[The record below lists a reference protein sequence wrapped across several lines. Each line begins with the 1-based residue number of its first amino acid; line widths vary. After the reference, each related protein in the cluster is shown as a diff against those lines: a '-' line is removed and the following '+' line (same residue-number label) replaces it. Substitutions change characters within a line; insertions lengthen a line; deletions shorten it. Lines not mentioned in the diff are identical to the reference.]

1 MKTIMGLMLAL
12 VFSTQQAAN
21 IAGKWN
27 VSIPAHGNLAIVM
40 DIKQDGNKLTA
51 NFIIPDHGDLEM
63 AGEIVDG
70 KVTLTSTENAFAHFI
85 LYGSL
90 KQDGTL
96 SGSATGDMGDM
107 TWVATKD
114 SAN

>member
-1 MKTIMGLMLAL
+1 MNTLMGLMLAL
-12 VFSTQQAAN
+12 VFSTQAAN

-27 VSIPAHGNLAIVM
+27 VSIPTHGNLAIVL
-40 DIKQDGNKLTA
+40 DIKQDGNKVTA

-63 AGEIVDG
+63 VGEIVDG
-70 KVTLTSTENAFAHFI
+70 KLTLNSTENAFAHFT

-107 TWVATKD
+107 TWSATKD
-114 SAN
+114 SSR